1 LAIENPVNVR
11 AADHRCDLTVA
22 VYQIPGSAHL
32 PWHGKTGRAEDI
44 KLIAHM
50 ASLYPEEYA
59 YEN

>member
-32 PWHGKTGRAEDI
+32 PWHGKAGRAVDMKI
-44 KLIAHM
+44 IAHM
-50 ASLYPEEYA
+50 ASLYLEGYS